1 MLYKTINRDVN
12 KLRELIL
19 GETNVNNLKET
30 IKYLDLVEE
39 HIMYLKVNRD
49 IFYRYTTDSYI
60 LNEVSKEIQ
69 ENKLIRL
76 KKYKEIYNSWIDY
89 MNQKKGE
96 TNVK

>member
-1 MLYKTINRDVN
+1 MLYKKISSDVN

-30 IKYLDLVEE
+30 IKYLDLIED
-39 HIMYLKVNRD
+39 HIRYLKVNRD
-49 IFYRYTTDSYI
+49 IFYKYTTDSYI

-76 KKYKEIYNSWIDY
+76 KKYKQIYNSWIDY
-89 MNQKKGE
+89 MNQTKGE
-96 TNVK
+96 TNVE

>member
-19 GETNVNNLKET
+19 SETNVNTIKET

-49 IFYRYTTDSYI
+49 IFHRYTTDSYI
-60 LNEVSKEIQ
+60 LHDVSKEIQ
-69 ENKLIRL
+69 ENKLIRM
-76 KKYKEIYNSWIDY
+76 KKYKEIYNSWIDH
-89 MNQKKGE
+89 MNKQKQKG
-96 TNVK
+96 